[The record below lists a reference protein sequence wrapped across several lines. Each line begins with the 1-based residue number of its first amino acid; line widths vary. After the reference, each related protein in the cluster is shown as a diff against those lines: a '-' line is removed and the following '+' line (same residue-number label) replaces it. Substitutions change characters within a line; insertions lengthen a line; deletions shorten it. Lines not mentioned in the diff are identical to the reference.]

1 MKVKSLRVLII
12 VTIFI
17 SAISIMSIISGIF
30 IYNDMKKIE
39 EASLD
44 VSKTRKSLIKDE
56 DILIKIKSNYSSVVK
71 TTKDTKLYIN
81 DNGKYKDVGMINKD
95 NILELEVVD
104 NISLDNKYF
113 KLLNS
118 DYYISYKD
126 VTPTA
131 DTINKRYLNYIEF
144 PIEVTTKENVIYYD
158 DSFNEIF
165 TLKSPVTARVIVNL
179 DDYYGISLLSR
190 LVYVKKEDVSN
201 TVEVDISEEIA
212 ESIPAILYHFIYLD
226 GDSSCNDIICHSE
239 EQIDSHFKFLSNND
253 VFTLNT
259 SEVLSF
265 IKGEINLPKK
275 SILITIDDGARA
287 ENFIP
292 FLEKYQLNATLF
304 LVSSWYPVN
313 KFESSY
319 LEIASHTH
327 NMHTTGVCLTGQG
340 GGINCLP
347 ESEILNDLKL
357 SRETLNNTKA
367 FCFPFYEY
375 SDYSINLVKEAGFEM
390 AFIGGSTKIKK
401 GIDPYKIPRYP
412 ILSSFGVE
420 YISNLVLG

>member
-1 MKVKSLRVLII
+1 MKVKPLRVLLI
-12 VTIFI
+12 VIIFI
-17 SAISIMSIISGIF
+17 SVISIGCGIF
-30 IYNDMKKIE
+30 IYNDMRERE
-39 EASLD
+39 EKSLN
-44 VSKTRKSLIKDE
+44 VSNTRKSLIKDE
-56 DILIKIKSNYSSVVK
+56 DVLIKIKSNYSGVVK
-71 TTKDTKLYIN
+71 TLKDTKLYID
-81 DNGKYKDVGMINKD
+81 DNGKYKDAGKINKD
-95 NILELEVVD
+95 NILELGSID
-104 NISLDNKYF
+104 NFSLDNKYF
-113 KLLNS
+113 KLKDS

-126 VTPTA
+126 VEPTS

-144 PIEVTTKENVIYYD
+144 PFEVTIKENVVYYD
-158 DSFNEIF
+158 DSFKEIF
-165 TLKSPVTARVIVNL
+165 MLKESVITKVIVNL
-179 DDYYGISLLSR
+179 DDYYGIDLFNR
-190 LVYVKKEDVSN
+190 LVYVNKEDVSN
-201 TVEVDISEEIA
+201 TVEVDNSEEVA
-212 ESIPAILYHFIYLD
+212 ESIPAILYHFIYLN

-239 EQIDSHFKFLSNND
+239 SQIDSHFKFLSDND
-253 VFTLNT
+253 IFTLNT

-292 FLEKYQLNATLF
+292 FLEKYDLNATLF
-304 LVSSWYPVN
+304 LVSSWYPVS
-313 KFESSY
+313 KFSSPY

-327 NMHTTGVCLTGQG
+327 NMHTTGVCPTGQG

-347 ESEILNDLKL
+347 SDEILNDLKL

-412 ILSSFGVE
+412 ILSSFGVD
-420 YISNLVLG
+420 YISNLVLS

>member
-1 MKVKSLRVLII
+1 MKIKPLRVLII

-17 SAISIMSIISGIF
+17 CVISIGCGVF
-30 IYNDMKKIE
+30 IYNDMKERE
-39 EASLD
+39 EESLN
-44 VSKTRKSLIKDE
+44 VSKTRNSLIKDE
-56 DILIKIKSNYSSVVK
+56 NVLIKIKSNYGSAVK
-71 TTKDTKLYIN
+71 TTKDTKIYIN
-81 DNGKYKDVGMINKD
+81 DNGKYKDVGSINKD
-95 NILELEVVD
+95 NILELESID
-104 NISLDNKYF
+104 NINLNNKYF
-113 KLLNS
+113 KLLDS
-118 DYYISYKD
+118 DYYVSYKD
-126 VTPTA
+126 VIPTT

-144 PIEVTTKENVIYYD
+144 PIEVTTKESVVYYD
-158 DSFNEIF
+158 DSFNELFSLDIPI
-165 TLKSPVTARVIVNL
+165 TSKVIVNL

-190 LVYVKKEDVSN
+190 LVYVKKEDISN
-201 TVEVDISEEIA
+201 TVEVDSSEDVA
-212 ESIPAILYHFIYLD
+212 ESVPAILYHFIYLN
-226 GDSSCNDIICHSE
+226 GDNSCNDIICHSE
-239 EQIDSHFKFLSNND
+239 EQIDSHFKFLADNN

-292 FLEKYQLNATLF
+292 FLEKYGLNATLF
-304 LVSSWYPVN
+304 LVSSWYPVS
-313 KFESSY
+313 KFSSPY

-327 NMHTTGVCLTGQG
+327 NMHTTGVCPTGQG

-412 ILSSFGVE
+412 ILNSFGVD

>member
-1 MKVKSLRVLII
+1 MKIKPLRVLLI

-17 SAISIMSIISGIF
+17 SVISLGCGIF
-30 IYNDMKKIE
+30 IYNDMKERE
-39 EASLD
+39 EESLN
-44 VSKTRKSLIKDE
+44 VSKTRNSLIKDE
-56 DILIKIKSNYSSVVK
+56 NVLIKIKSNYGSAVK
-71 TTKDTKLYIN
+71 TTKDTKIYIN
-81 DNGKYKDVGMINKD
+81 DNGKYKDVGSINKD

-113 KLLNS
+113 KLLDG
-118 DYYISYKD
+118 DYYVSYKD
-126 VTPTA
+126 VEPTT
-131 DTINKRYLNYIEF
+131 DIINKRYLNYIEF
-144 PIEVTTKENVIYYD
+144 PIEVTTKENVVYYD
-158 DSFNEIF
+158 DSFNELFSLNI
-165 TLKSPVTARVIVNL
+165 PVTSKVIVNL

-190 LVYVKKEDVSN
+190 LVYVKKEDISN
-201 TVEVDISEEIA
+201 TVEVDSSEDMA
-212 ESIPAILYHFIYLD
+212 ESIPTILYHFIYLD
-226 GDSSCNDIICHSE
+226 GDNSCNDIICHSE
-239 EQIDSHFKFLSNND
+239 EQIDSHFKFLADNN

-292 FLEKYQLNATLF
+292 FLEKYGLNATLF

-313 KFESSY
+313 KFQSSY

-327 NMHTTGVCLTGQG
+327 NMHTTGVCPTGQG

-347 ESEILNDLKL
+347 ENEILNDLKL

-412 ILSSFGVE
+412 ILSSFGVD

>member
-1 MKVKSLRVLII
+1 MKIKPLRVLLI

-17 SAISIMSIISGIF
+17 SVISLGCGIF
-30 IYNDMKKIE
+30 IYNDMKERE
-39 EASLD
+39 EESLN
-44 VSKTRKSLIKDE
+44 VSKTRNSLIKDE
-56 DILIKIKSNYSSVVK
+56 NVLIKIKSNYGSAVK

-81 DNGKYKDVGMINKD
+81 DNGKYKDVGNINKD
-95 NILELEVVD
+95 NILELESID
-104 NISLDNKYF
+104 NISLNNKYF
-113 KLLNS
+113 KLLDS
-118 DYYISYKD
+118 DYYVSYKD
-126 VTPTA
+126 VMPTT
-131 DTINKRYLNYIEF
+131 DTVNKRYLNYIEF
-144 PIEVTTKENVIYYD
+144 PIEVTTKENITYYD
-158 DSFNEIF
+158 DSFKELF
-165 TLKSPVTARVIVNL
+165 TLKSPVTSKVIVNL
-179 DDYYGISLLSR
+179 NDYYGISLLSR
-190 LVYVKKEDVSN
+190 LVYVRKEDVSN
-201 TVEVDISEEIA
+201 IVEVDSSEEIA

-226 GDSSCNDIICHSE
+226 GDTSCNDIICHSE
-239 EQIDSHFKFLSNND
+239 EQIDSHFKFLANNN

-265 IKGEINLPKK
+265 IKGEIKLPKK

-292 FLEKYQLNATLF
+292 FLEKYGLNATLF
-304 LVSSWYPVN
+304 LVSSWYPVS
-313 KFESSY
+313 KFSSPY

-327 NMHTTGVCLTGQG
+327 NMHTTGVCPTGQG

-375 SDYSINLVKEAGFEM
+375 SEYSINLVKEAGFEM

-401 GIDPYKIPRYP
+401 GINPYKIPRYP
-412 ILSSFGVE
+412 ILSSFDVD
-420 YISNLVLG
+420 YISNLLLG

>member
-1 MKVKSLRVLII
+1 MKIKPLRVLLI

-17 SAISIMSIISGIF
+17 SVISLGCGVF
-30 IYNDMKKIE
+30 IYNDMKERE
-39 EASLD
+39 EVSLN
-44 VSKTRKSLIKDE
+44 VSNTRKSLIKDE
-56 DILIKIKSNYSSVVK
+56 NVLIKIKSNYGSAVK

-81 DNGKYKDVGMINKD
+81 DNGKYKDVGSINKD
-95 NILELEVVD
+95 NILELETID

-113 KLLNS
+113 KLLDS
-118 DYYISYKD
+118 DYYVSYKD
-126 VTPTA
+126 VEPS
-131 DTINKRYLNYIEF
+131 DESINKRYLNYIEF
-144 PIEVTTKENVIYYD
+144 SIEVTTKESAIYYD
-158 DSFNEIF
+158 ENFNELF
-165 TLKSPVTARVIVNL
+165 TLKDPITTKVVVNL

-201 TVEVDISEEIA
+201 TVEVDSSEDMA
-212 ESIPAILYHFIYLD
+212 VSVPAILYHFIYLD

-239 EQIDSHFKFLSNND
+239 EQIDSHFKFLSDND

-304 LVSSWYPVN
+304 LVSSWYPVS
-313 KFESSY
+313 KFQSPY

-327 NMHTTGVCLTGQG
+327 NMHTTGVCPTGQG

-347 ESEILNDLKL
+347 SDEILNDLKL

-375 SDYSINLVKEAGFEM
+375 SNYSINLVKEAGFEM

-401 GIDPYKIPRYP
+401 GINPYKIPRYP
-412 ILSSFGVE
+412 ILSSFNVD

>member
-1 MKVKSLRVLII
+1 MKIKPLRVLII

-17 SAISIMSIISGIF
+17 SVISLGCGVF
-30 IYNDMKKIE
+30 IYNDMKERE
-39 EASLD
+39 EVSLN
-44 VSKTRKSLIKDE
+44 VSNTRKSLIKDE
-56 DILIKIKSNYSSVVK
+56 NVLIKIKSNYGSAVK

-81 DNGKYKDVGMINKD
+81 DNGKYKDVGSINKD
-95 NILELEVVD
+95 NILELESID
-104 NISLDNKYF
+104 NINLNNKYF
-113 KLLNS
+113 KILNS
-118 DYYISYKD
+118 NYYISYKD
-126 VTPTA
+126 IKPIT

-144 PIEVTTKENVIYYD
+144 PIEVTTKESVVCYD
-158 DSFNEIF
+158 ENFNEVF
-165 TLKSPVTARVIVNL
+165 TINIPVTSKVIVNL

-201 TVEVDISEEIA
+201 VVEVDSSEDVA
-212 ESIPAILYHFIYLD
+212 ESVPAILYHFIYLD
-226 GDSSCNDIICHSE
+226 GDNSCNDIICHSE
-239 EQIDSHFKFLSNND
+239 EQIDSHFKFLSDNN

-292 FLEKYQLNATLF
+292 FLEKYGLNATLF
-304 LVSSWYPVN
+304 LVSSWYPVS
-313 KFESSY
+313 KFSSPY

-327 NMHTTGVCLTGQG
+327 NMHTTGVCPTGQG

-375 SDYSINLVKEAGFEM
+375 SNYSINLVKEAGFEM

-412 ILSSFGVE
+412 ILSSFGVD

>member
-1 MKVKSLRVLII
+1 MKIKPIRVLII

-17 SAISIMSIISGIF
+17 CIISIICGIYV
-30 IYNDMKKIE
+30 YNDMKERESI
-39 EASLD
+39 SLD
-44 VSKTRKSLIKDE
+44 VSRNRKSLIKDE
-56 DILIKIKSNYSSVVK
+56 KLLIKIKSNYNSVVK
-71 TTKDTKLYIN
+71 IIKNTKLYIN
-81 DNGKYKDVGMINKD
+81 DNGKYIESGSINKD
-95 NILELEVVD
+95 VVLELESID
-104 NISLDNKYF
+104 KISLDNKYF
-113 KLLNS
+113 KLLDS
-118 DYYISYKD
+118 DYYVSYKD
-126 VTPTA
+126 VTPT
-131 DTINKRYLNYIEF
+131 DNTINKRYLNYIEF
-144 PIEVTTKENVIYYD
+144 PIEVTTKENIVYYD
-158 DSFNEIF
+158 ESFKELF
-165 TLKSPVTARVIVNL
+165 TIKSSVTSKVIVNL

-201 TVEVDISEEIA
+201 VVEIDSSEDMA
-212 ESIPAILYHFIYLD
+212 ESVPAILYHFIYLN
-226 GDSSCNDIICHSE
+226 GDTGCNDIICHSE
-239 EQIDSHFKFLSNND
+239 EQIDSHFKFLADND

-265 IKGEINLPKK
+265 IKREINLPKK

-304 LVSSWYPVN
+304 LVSSWYPVS
-313 KFESSY
+313 KFQSSY

-327 NMHTTGVCLTGQG
+327 NMHTTGVCPTGQG

-390 AFIGGSTKIKK
+390 TFIGGSTKIKK

-412 ILSSFGVE
+412 ILSNFGVE

>member
-1 MKVKSLRVLII
+1 MKIKPLRVLII

-17 SAISIMSIISGIF
+17 SVISIGCGVF
-30 IYNDMKKIE
+30 IYNDMKERE
-39 EASLD
+39 EESLN
-44 VSKTRKSLIKDE
+44 VSKTRNSLIKDE
-56 DILIKIKSNYSSVVK
+56 NVLIKIKSNYGSAVK
-71 TTKDTKLYIN
+71 TTKDTKIYIN
-81 DNGKYKDVGMINKD
+81 DNGKYKDVGSINKD

-113 KLLNS
+113 KLLDS
-118 DYYISYKD
+118 DYYVSYKD
-126 VTPTA
+126 VEPT
-131 DTINKRYLNYIEF
+131 DESINKRYLNYIEF
-144 PIEVTTKENVIYYD
+144 PIEVTTKESVVYYD
-158 DSFNEIF
+158 DSFNELFSLDIPI
-165 TLKSPVTARVIVNL
+165 TSKVIVNL

-190 LVYVKKEDVSN
+190 LVYVKKEDISN
-201 TVEVDISEEIA
+201 TVEVDSSEDVA

-226 GDSSCNDIICHSE
+226 GDNSCNDIICHSE
-239 EQIDSHFKFLSNND
+239 EQIDSHFKFLSDND

-292 FLEKYQLNATLF
+292 FLEKYGLNATLF
-304 LVSSWYPVN
+304 LVSSWYPVS
-313 KFESSY
+313 KFSSPY

-327 NMHTTGVCLTGQG
+327 NMHTTGVCPTGQG

-412 ILSSFGVE
+412 ILNSFGVD

>member
-1 MKVKSLRVLII
+1 MKVKPLRVLLI

-17 SAISIMSIISGIF
+17 SVISIGCGVF
-30 IYNDMKKIE
+30 IYNDMKERE
-39 EASLD
+39 EASLS
-44 VSKTRKSLIKDE
+44 VSNTRKSLIEDE
-56 DILIKIKSNYSSVVK
+56 NVLIKIKSNYGSAVK

-81 DNGKYKDVGMINKD
+81 DNGKYKDVGNINKD
-95 NILELEVVD
+95 NILELETID
-104 NISLDNKYF
+104 NINLNNKYF
-113 KLLNS
+113 KLLDS
-118 DYYISYKD
+118 DYYVSYKD
-126 VTPTA
+126 VEPT
-131 DTINKRYLNYIEF
+131 DESINKRYLNYIEF
-144 PIEVTTKENVIYYD
+144 PIEVTTKESVVYYD
-158 DSFNEIF
+158 DSFNELFSLNI
-165 TLKSPVTARVIVNL
+165 PVTSKVVVNL

-190 LVYVKKEDVSN
+190 LVYVRKEDVSN
-201 TVEVDISEEIA
+201 TLEVDSIEEMA
-212 ESIPAILYHFIYLD
+212 VSVPAILYHFIYLD

-239 EQIDSHFKFLSNND
+239 EQIDSHFKYLADND

-265 IKGEINLPKK
+265 INGEINLPKK

-292 FLEKYQLNATLF
+292 FLEKYGLNATLF
-304 LVSSWYPVN
+304 LVSSWYPVS
-313 KFESSY
+313 KFSSPY

-327 NMHTTGVCLTGQG
+327 NMHTTGVCPTGQG

-347 ESEILNDLKL
+347 KDEILNDLRL
-357 SRETLNNTKA
+357 SRETLNNAKA

-401 GIDPYKIPRYP
+401 GINPYKIPRYP
-412 ILSSFGVE
+412 ILSSFGVD
-420 YISNLVLG
+420 YISNLVLS

>member
-1 MKVKSLRVLII
+1 MKFKPLRVLII

-17 SAISIMSIISGIF
+17 SVISLGCGIF
-30 IYNDMKKIE
+30 IYNDMKERE
-39 EASLD
+39 EASLN
-44 VSKTRKSLIKDE
+44 VSNTRKSLIKDE
-56 DILIKIKSNYSSVVK
+56 NVLIKIKSNYGSAVK

-81 DNGKYKDVGMINKD
+81 DNGKYKDVGNINKD
-95 NILELEVVD
+95 NILELESID
-104 NISLDNKYF
+104 NIRLDNKYF
-113 KLLNS
+113 KLLDN
-118 DYYISYKD
+118 DYYVSYKD
-126 VTPTA
+126 VIPTT

-144 PIEVTTKENVIYYD
+144 PIEVTTKESTVYYD
-158 DSFNEIF
+158 ENFNEVLTINI
-165 TLKSPVTARVIVNL
+165 PVTARVIVNL
-179 DDYYGISLLSR
+179 NDYYGISLLSR
-190 LVYVKKEDVSN
+190 LVYVKKEDFSN
-201 TVEVDISEEIA
+201 IVEVDSSEDMA

-239 EQIDSHFKFLSNND
+239 EQIDSHFKFLADNNI
-253 VFTLNT
+253 FTLNT

-292 FLEKYQLNATLF
+292 FLEKYGLNATLF
-304 LVSSWYPVN
+304 LVSSWYPVS

-327 NMHTTGVCLTGQG
+327 NMHTTGVCPTGQG

-401 GIDPYKIPRYP
+401 GRDPYKIPRYP
-412 ILSSFGVE
+412 ILSSFGVD

>member
-1 MKVKSLRVLII
+1 MKIKPIRVLII
-12 VTIFI
+12 VSIFI
-17 SAISIMSIISGIF
+17 SVISIASGIY
-30 IYNDMKKIE
+30 IYNDTKRREE
-39 EASLD
+39 EALTI
-44 VSKTRKSLIKDE
+44 SKARESLIKDE
-56 DILIKIKSNYSSVVK
+56 NELIKIKSNYSSIVK
-71 TTKDTKLYIN
+71 TTKDTKLYLN
-81 DNGKYKDVGMINKD
+81 DNGKYKDVGSINKD
-95 NILELEVVD
+95 NILELESIN

-113 KLLNS
+113 KLLGS
-118 DYYISYKD
+118 DYYVSYKD
-126 VTPTA
+126 VIPTT

-144 PIEVTTKENVIYYD
+144 PLEVTAKEKAVYYD
-158 DSFNEIF
+158 ENFNEVFVI
-165 TLKSPVTARVIVNL
+165 KNSVTAKVIVNF

-190 LVYVKKEDVSN
+190 LVYVKKEDVN
-201 TVEVDISEEIA
+201 NVVEVDSSEDMA
-212 ESIPAILYHFIYLD
+212 ESVPAILYHFIYLD
-226 GDSSCNDIICHSE
+226 GDTSCGDIICHSE
-239 EQIDSHFKFLSNND
+239 EQIDSHFKFLADNN

-292 FLEKYQLNATLF
+292 FLEKYGLNATLF
-304 LVSSWYPVN
+304 LVSSWYPVS
-313 KFESSY
+313 KFSSPY

-327 NMHTTGVCLTGQG
+327 NMHTTGVCPTGQG

-375 SDYSINLVKEAGFEM
+375 SNYSINLVKEAGFEM

-412 ILSSFGVE
+412 ILSNFGVE

>member
-1 MKVKSLRVLII
+1 MRSKPLRVLII
-12 VTIFI
+12 VTIFT
-17 SAISIMSIISGIF
+17 SVISIGCGIF
-30 IYNDMKKIE
+30 IYNDMKVRADMSNSVI
-39 EASLD
+39 
-44 VSKTRKSLIKDE
+44 KTRESLVKEEDKLVRIKD
-56 DILIKIKSNYSSVVK
+56 NYSSVVK

-81 DNGKYKDVGMINKD
+81 DNGKYLESGSINEG
-95 NILELEVVD
+95 NVLELETID
-104 NISLDNKYF
+104 NISLDNQYF
-113 KLLNS
+113 KLLDS
-118 DYYISYKD
+118 EYYVSYKD
-126 VTPTA
+126 VIPTT
-131 DTINKRYLNYIEF
+131 DTVNKRYLNYVEF
-144 PIEVTTKENVIYYD
+144 PLEITTKDNTIFYD
-158 DSFNEIF
+158 DSFNQIF
-165 TLKSPVTARVIVNL
+165 TLDSPVTSKVIVNL

-190 LVYVKKEDVSN
+190 LVYVNKEDINN
-201 TVEVDISEEIA
+201 TVEVNTDIESA

-226 GDSSCNDIICHSE
+226 GDNTCNLTICHSE
-239 EQIDSHFKFLSNND
+239 EQIDSHFKFLADND
-253 VFTLNT
+253 VFTINI

-275 SILITIDDGARA
+275 SILITIDDGSRA

-304 LVSSWYPVN
+304 LVSSWYPVS
-313 KFESSY
+313 KFSSPY
-319 LEIASHTH
+319 VEIGSHTH
-327 NMHTTGVCLTGQG
+327 DMHTTGVCPTGQG

>member
-1 MKVKSLRVLII
+1 MKFKPLRVLII

-17 SAISIMSIISGIF
+17 SVISLGCGVF
-30 IYNDMKKIE
+30 IYNDMKERE
-39 EASLD
+39 EASLN
-44 VSKTRKSLIKDE
+44 VLNTRKSLIKDE
-56 DILIKIKSNYSSVVK
+56 NVLIKIKSNYGSAVK

-81 DNGKYKDVGMINKD
+81 DNGKYKDVGNINKD
-95 NILELEVVD
+95 NILELESID
-104 NISLDNKYF
+104 NIRLDNKYF

-118 DYYISYKD
+118 DYYVSYKD
-126 VTPTA
+126 VEPTT

-144 PIEVTTKENVIYYD
+144 PIEVTTKESTVYYD
-158 DSFNEIF
+158 ENFNEVLTINI
-165 TLKSPVTARVIVNL
+165 PVTARVIVNL
-179 DDYYGISLLSR
+179 NDYYGISLLSR
-190 LVYVKKEDVSN
+190 LVYVKKEDFSN
-201 TVEVDISEEIA
+201 IVEVDSSEDMA

-239 EQIDSHFKFLSNND
+239 EQIDSHFKFLADNNI
-253 VFTLNT
+253 FTLNT

-292 FLEKYQLNATLF
+292 FLEKYGLNATLF
-304 LVSSWYPVN
+304 LVSSWYPVS
-313 KFESSY
+313 KFSSPY

-327 NMHTTGVCLTGQG
+327 NMHTTGVCPTGQG

-347 ESEILNDLKL
+347 ENEILNDLKL

-412 ILSSFGVE
+412 ILSSFGVD

>member
-1 MKVKSLRVLII
+1 MKIKPLRVLLI

-17 SAISIMSIISGIF
+17 SVISLGCGIF
-30 IYNDMKKIE
+30 IYNDMKERE
-39 EASLD
+39 EVSLN
-44 VSKTRKSLIKDE
+44 VSKTRNSLIKDE
-56 DILIKIKSNYSSVVK
+56 NVLIKIKSNYGSAVK
-71 TTKDTKLYIN
+71 TTKDTKIYIN
-81 DNGKYKDVGMINKD
+81 DNGKYKDVGSINKD
-95 NILELEVVD
+95 NILELESID

-113 KLLNS
+113 KLLDS
-118 DYYISYKD
+118 DYYVSYKD
-126 VTPTA
+126 VEPTT
-131 DTINKRYLNYIEF
+131 DIINKRYLNYIEF
-144 PIEVTTKENVIYYD
+144 PIEVTTKESVVYYD
-158 DSFNEIF
+158 DSFNELFSLNIPI
-165 TLKSPVTARVIVNL
+165 TSKVIVNL

-201 TVEVDISEEIA
+201 TVEVDSSEEIA

-226 GDSSCNDIICHSE
+226 GDNSCNDIICHSE

-327 NMHTTGVCLTGQG
+327 NMHTTGVCPTGQG

-412 ILSSFGVE
+412 ILSSFGVD

>member
-1 MKVKSLRVLII
+1 MKIKSLRVLII

-17 SAISIMSIISGIF
+17 SIVSIGSGIF
-30 IYNDMKKIE
+30 IYNDMMKRE
-39 EASLD
+39 EASLN
-44 VSKTRKSLIKDE
+44 VSRNRESLIKDE
-56 DILIKIKSNYSSVVK
+56 NVLIKIKSNYSSVVR

-81 DNGKYKDVGMINKD
+81 DNGEYIDAGSINKD
-95 NILELEVVD
+95 NILELETID

-113 KLLNS
+113 KLLDS
-118 DYYISYKD
+118 DYYVSYKD
-126 VTPTA
+126 VEPTNES
-131 DTINKRYLNYIEF
+131 INKRYLNYIEF
-144 PIEVTTKENVIYYD
+144 SIEVTTKESAIYYD
-158 DSFNEIF
+158 ENFNELF
-165 TLKSPVTARVIVNL
+165 TLKDPITTKVVVNL

-201 TVEVDISEEIA
+201 TVEVD
-212 ESIPAILYHFIYLD
+212 SIEDMAVSVPAILYHFIYLD

-239 EQIDSHFKFLSNND
+239 EQIDSHFKFLSDND

-304 LVSSWYPVN
+304 LVSSWYPVS
-313 KFESSY
+313 KFQSPY

-327 NMHTTGVCLTGQG
+327 NMHTTGVCPTGQG

-347 ESEILNDLKL
+347 SDEILNDLKL

-375 SDYSINLVKEAGFEM
+375 SNYSINLVKEAGFEM

-401 GIDPYKIPRYP
+401 GISPYKIPRYP
-412 ILSSFGVE
+412 ILSSFNVD

>member
-1 MKVKSLRVLII
+1 MKIKPLRVLII

-17 SAISIMSIISGIF
+17 SIISLGCGVF
-30 IYNDMKKIE
+30 IYNDMKERE
-39 EASLD
+39 EASLN
-44 VSKTRKSLIKDE
+44 VSNTRKSLIKDE
-56 DILIKIKSNYSSVVK
+56 DILIKIKSNYGSAVK

-81 DNGKYKDVGMINKD
+81 DNGKYKDVGNINKD
-95 NILELEVVD
+95 NILELESID
-104 NISLDNKYF
+104 NINLNNKYF
-113 KLLNS
+113 KLLDS
-118 DYYISYKD
+118 DYYVSYKN
-126 VTPTA
+126 VEPT
-131 DTINKRYLNYIEF
+131 DESINKRYLNYIEF
-144 PIEVTTKENVIYYD
+144 PIEVTTKESVVYYD
-158 DSFNEIF
+158 ENFNEVF
-165 TLKSPVTARVIVNL
+165 TINIPTTSKVIVNL
-179 DDYYGISLLSR
+179 NDYYGISLLSR
-190 LVYVKKEDVSN
+190 LVYVKKEDISN
-201 TVEVDISEEIA
+201 IVEVDSSEEIA
-212 ESIPAILYHFIYLD
+212 ESIPAILYHFIYLE
-226 GDSSCNDIICHSE
+226 GDTSCNNIICHSE
-239 EQIDSHFKFLSNND
+239 EQIDSHFKFIADNN

-292 FLEKYQLNATLF
+292 FLEKYGLNATLF
-304 LVSSWYPVN
+304 LVSSWYPVS
-313 KFESSY
+313 KFSSPY

-327 NMHTTGVCLTGQG
+327 NMHTTGVCPTGQG

-412 ILSSFGVE
+412 ILSSFGVD
-420 YISNLVLG
+420 YISNLALG

>member
-1 MKVKSLRVLII
+1 MKIKPIRVLII
-12 VTIFI
+12 ISIFI
-17 SAISIMSIISGIF
+17 SVISIASGIY
-30 IYNDMKKIE
+30 IYNDTKKREE
-39 EASLD
+39 EALTI
-44 VSKTRKSLIKDE
+44 SKARESLIKDE
-56 DILIKIKSNYSSVVK
+56 NELIKIKSNYSSIVK
-71 TTKDTKLYIN
+71 TTKDTKLYLN
-81 DNGKYKDVGMINKD
+81 NNGKYKDVGSINKD
-95 NILELEVVD
+95 NILELETLD

-113 KLLNS
+113 KLLDS
-118 DYYISYKD
+118 DYYVSYKD
-126 VTPTA
+126 VEPS
-131 DTINKRYLNYIEF
+131 DESINKRYLNYIEF

-158 DSFNEIF
+158 ENFNEVF
-165 TLKSPVTARVIVNL
+165 TLKSPVISKVIVNL

-201 TVEVDISEEIA
+201 TVEIDSSEEEQA

-226 GDSSCNDIICHSE
+226 GDTSCNDIICHSE
-239 EQIDSHFKFLSNND
+239 EQIDSHFKFLSDND

-259 SEVLSF
+259 NEVLSF
-265 IKGEINLPKK
+265 INGEINLPKK
-275 SILITIDDGARA
+275 SILITIDDGARS

-304 LVSSWYPVN
+304 LVSSWYPVS
-313 KFESSY
+313 KFSSPY

-327 NMHTTGVCLTGQG
+327 NMHTTGVCPTGQG
-340 GGINCLP
+340 GGINCLQ
-347 ESEILNDLKL
+347 ESDILNDLKL

-390 AFIGGSTKIKK
+390 SFIGGSTKIKK

-412 ILSSFGVE
+412 ILSSFGVD
-420 YISNLVLG
+420 YISNLVLV

>member
-1 MKVKSLRVLII
+1 MKIKPLRVLII

-17 SAISIMSIISGIF
+17 SIISLGCGVF
-30 IYNDMKKIE
+30 IYNDMKERE
-39 EASLD
+39 EVSLN
-44 VSKTRKSLIKDE
+44 VSNTRKSLIKDE
-56 DILIKIKSNYSSVVK
+56 NVLIKVKSNYSGVVK

-81 DNGKYKDVGMINKD
+81 DNGKYKDTGSINKD

-113 KLLNS
+113 KLKDS
-118 DYYISYKD
+118 DYYVSYKD
-126 VTPTA
+126 VEPT
-131 DTINKRYLNYIEF
+131 DESINKRYLNYIEF
-144 PIEVTTKENVIYYD
+144 PIEVTTKESVVYYD
-158 DSFNEIF
+158 ENFNEVF
-165 TLKSPVTARVIVNL
+165 TINIPTTSKVIVNL
-179 DDYYGISLLSR
+179 NDYYGISLLSR
-190 LVYVKKEDVSN
+190 LVYVRKEDISN
-201 TVEVDISEEIA
+201 IVEVDSSEEIA

-226 GDSSCNDIICHSE
+226 GDTSCNDIICHSE
-239 EQIDSHFKFLSNND
+239 EQIDSHFKFIADNN

-292 FLEKYQLNATLF
+292 FLEKYGLNATLF
-304 LVSSWYPVN
+304 LVSSWYPVS

-327 NMHTTGVCLTGQG
+327 NMHTTGVCPTGQG

-412 ILSSFGVE
+412 ILSSFGVD
-420 YISNLVLG
+420 YISNLALG

>member
-1 MKVKSLRVLII
+1 MKIKPLRVLLI

-17 SAISIMSIISGIF
+17 SVISLGCGVF
-30 IYNDMKKIE
+30 IYNDMKERE
-39 EASLD
+39 EVSLN
-44 VSKTRKSLIKDE
+44 VSNTRKSLIKDE
-56 DILIKIKSNYSSVVK
+56 NVLIKIKSNYGSAVK

-81 DNGKYKDVGMINKD
+81 DNGKYKDVGSINKD
-95 NILELEVVD
+95 VILELETLD
-104 NISLDNKYF
+104 NISLDNIYF
-113 KLLNS
+113 KLLGS
-118 DYYISYKD
+118 DYYVSYKD
-126 VTPTA
+126 VIPTT

-144 PIEVTTKENVIYYD
+144 PIEVTTKESVVCYD
-158 DSFNEIF
+158 ENFNEVF
-165 TLKSPVTARVIVNL
+165 TINIPVTSKVIVNL

-201 TVEVDISEEIA
+201 VVEVDSSEEMA
-212 ESIPAILYHFIYLD
+212 ESIPAILYHFIYLN
-226 GDSSCNDIICHSE
+226 GDNSCNDIICHSE
-239 EQIDSHFKFLSNND
+239 EQIDSHFKFLSDNN

-292 FLEKYQLNATLF
+292 FLEKYGLNATLF
-304 LVSSWYPVN
+304 LVSSWYPVS
-313 KFESSY
+313 KFSSPY

-327 NMHTTGVCLTGQG
+327 NMHTTGVCPAGQG

-357 SRETLNNTKA
+357 SRETLNNTNA

-375 SDYSINLVKEAGFEM
+375 SNYSINLVKEDGFEM

-401 GIDPYKIPRYP
+401 GINPYKIPRYP
-412 ILSSFGVE
+412 ILNSFGVD
-420 YISNLVLG
+420 YISNLVLS

>member
-1 MKVKSLRVLII
+1 MKVKPLRVLII

-17 SAISIMSIISGIF
+17 SVISLGCGVF
-30 IYNDMKKIE
+30 IYNDMKERE
-39 EASLD
+39 EASLN
-44 VSKTRKSLIKDE
+44 VSNTRKSLIKDE
-56 DILIKIKSNYSSVVK
+56 NVLTKIKSNYGSAVK

-81 DNGKYKDVGMINKD
+81 ENGKYKDVGSINKD

-113 KLLNS
+113 KLLDN
-118 DYYISYKD
+118 DYYVSYKD
-126 VTPTA
+126 VEPT
-131 DTINKRYLNYIEF
+131 DESINKRYLNYIEF
-144 PIEVTTKENVIYYD
+144 PIEVTTKENVVYYD
-158 DSFNEIF
+158 ENFNEVF
-165 TLKSPVTARVIVNL
+165 TINTPVISKVIVNL
-179 DDYYGISLLSR
+179 GDYYGISLLSR

-201 TVEVDISEEIA
+201 TVEGDSSVDMA
-212 ESIPAILYHFIYLD
+212 ESVPAILYHFIYLD
-226 GDSSCNDIICHSE
+226 GDTSCNDIICHSE
-239 EQIDSHFKFLSNND
+239 EQIDSHFKFLADNN

-292 FLEKYQLNATLF
+292 FLEKYGLNATLF

-327 NMHTTGVCLTGQG
+327 DMHTTGVCPTGQG

-375 SDYSINLVKEAGFEM
+375 SDYSINLVKETGFEM

>member
-1 MKVKSLRVLII
+1 MKIKPIRVLII

-17 SAISIMSIISGIF
+17 SVISLGCGIYV
-30 IYNDMKKIE
+30 YNDMKERESI
-39 EASLD
+39 SLD
-44 VSKTRKSLIKDE
+44 VSKNRESLIKDE
-56 DILIKIKSNYSSVVK
+56 KLLIKIKSNYGSAVK
-71 TTKDTKLYIN
+71 TTKDTKIYIN
-81 DNGKYKDVGMINKD
+81 DNGKYIESGSINKD
-95 NILELEVVD
+95 VVLELESID
-104 NISLDNKYF
+104 KISLDNKYF
-113 KLLNS
+113 KLLDS
-118 DYYISYKD
+118 DYYVSYKD
-126 VTPTA
+126 VAPT
-131 DTINKRYLNYIEF
+131 DNTINKRYLNYIEF
-144 PIEVTTKENVIYYD
+144 PIEVTTKENIVYYD
-158 DSFNEIF
+158 ESFKELF
-165 TLKSPVTARVIVNL
+165 TIKSSVTSKVIVNL

-201 TVEVDISEEIA
+201 VVEIDSSEDMA
-212 ESIPAILYHFIYLD
+212 ESVPAILYHFIYLN
-226 GDSSCNDIICHSE
+226 GDTGCNDIICHSE
-239 EQIDSHFKFLSNND
+239 EQIDSHFKFLADNN

-259 SEVLSF
+259 SDVLSF

-304 LVSSWYPVN
+304 LVSSWYPVS

-327 NMHTTGVCLTGQG
+327 NMHTTGVCPTGQG
-340 GGINCLP
+340 GGINCLS

-412 ILSSFGVE
+412 ILSSFGVD

>member
-1 MKVKSLRVLII
+1 MKIKPIRVLII
-12 VTIFI
+12 VSIFI
-17 SAISIMSIISGIF
+17 GIVSIISGIY
-30 IYNDMKKIE
+30 IYSDMKERK

-44 VSKTRKSLIKDE
+44 VIRVRNSLNEKE
-56 DILIKIKSNYSSVVK
+56 EALIKIKSNYDSVVK
-71 TTKDTKLYIN
+71 TTKDTKLFIN
-81 DNGKYKDVGMINKD
+81 EDGKYKDVGSINKD
-95 NILELEVVD
+95 VILELESIN
-104 NISLDNKYF
+104 NINLDNKYF
-113 KLLNS
+113 KLLGS
-118 DYYISYKD
+118 DYYVSYKD
-126 VTPTA
+126 VIPTT

-144 PIEVTTKENVIYYD
+144 PLEVTAKEKAVYYD
-158 DSFNEIF
+158 ENFNEVFVI
-165 TLKSPVTARVIVNL
+165 KNPVTAKVIVNF

-190 LVYVKKEDVSN
+190 LVYVKKEDVN
-201 TVEVDISEEIA
+201 NVVEVDISEDMA
-212 ESIPAILYHFIYLD
+212 ESVPAILYHFIYLD
-226 GDSSCNDIICHSE
+226 GDTSCNDVICHSE
-239 EQIDSHFKFLSNND
+239 EQIDSHFKFLADND

-292 FLEKYQLNATLF
+292 FLEKYGLNATLF
-304 LVSSWYPVN
+304 LVSSWYPVS
-313 KFESSY
+313 KFSSPY

-327 NMHTTGVCLTGQG
+327 NMHTTGVCPTGQG

-375 SDYSINLVKEAGFEM
+375 SNYSINLVKEAGFEM

-412 ILSSFGVE
+412 ILNSFGVD

>member
-1 MKVKSLRVLII
+1 MKIKSLRVLII

-17 SAISIMSIISGIF
+17 SIVSIGSGIF
-30 IYNDMKKIE
+30 IYNDMMKRE
-39 EASLD
+39 EASLN
-44 VSKTRKSLIKDE
+44 VSRNRESLIKDE
-56 DILIKIKSNYSSVVK
+56 NVLIKIKSNYSSVVR
-71 TTKDTKLYIN
+71 TTKDTKLYIS
-81 DNGKYKDVGMINKD
+81 DNGEYIDAGNINKD
-95 NILELEVVD
+95 NILELETID

-113 KLLNS
+113 KLLDS
-118 DYYISYKD
+118 DYYVSYKD
-126 VTPTA
+126 VEPS
-131 DTINKRYLNYIEF
+131 DESINKRYLNYIEF
-144 PIEVTTKENVIYYD
+144 SIEVTTKESAIYYD
-158 DSFNEIF
+158 ENFNELF
-165 TLKSPVTARVIVNL
+165 TLKDPITTKVVVNL

-201 TVEVDISEEIA
+201 TVEVDSSEDMA
-212 ESIPAILYHFIYLD
+212 VSVPAILYHFIYLD
-226 GDSSCNDIICHSE
+226 GDSSCNDIICHNE
-239 EQIDSHFKFLSNND
+239 EQIDSHFKFLSDND

-304 LVSSWYPVN
+304 LVSSWYPVS
-313 KFESSY
+313 KFQSPY

-327 NMHTTGVCLTGQG
+327 NMHTTGVCPTGQG

-347 ESEILNDLKL
+347 SDEILNDLKL

-375 SDYSINLVKEAGFEM
+375 SNYSINLVKEAGFEM

-401 GIDPYKIPRYP
+401 GINPYKIPRYP
-412 ILSSFGVE
+412 ILSSFGVD
-420 YISNLVLG
+420 YISNLVKK

>member
-1 MKVKSLRVLII
+1 MKIKPIRVLII

-17 SAISIMSIISGIF
+17 CIISIICGIYV
-30 IYNDMKKIE
+30 YNDMKERESI
-39 EASLD
+39 SLD
-44 VSKTRKSLIKDE
+44 VSRNRKSLIKDE
-56 DILIKIKSNYSSVVK
+56 KLLIKIKSNYNSVVK
-71 TTKDTKLYIN
+71 TIKNTKLYIN
-81 DNGKYKDVGMINKD
+81 DNGKYIESGSINKD
-95 NILELEVVD
+95 VVLELESID
-104 NISLDNKYF
+104 KISLDNKYF
-113 KLLNS
+113 KLLDS
-118 DYYISYKD
+118 DYYVSYKD
-126 VTPTA
+126 VAPT
-131 DTINKRYLNYIEF
+131 DNTINKRYLNYIEF
-144 PIEVTTKENVIYYD
+144 PIEVTTKENIVYYD
-158 DSFNEIF
+158 ESFKELF
-165 TLKSPVTARVIVNL
+165 TIKSSVTSKVIVNL

-201 TVEVDISEEIA
+201 VVEIDSSEDMA
-212 ESIPAILYHFIYLD
+212 ESVPAILYHFIYLN
-226 GDSSCNDIICHSE
+226 GDTGCNDIICHSE
-239 EQIDSHFKFLSNND
+239 EQIDSHFKFLADNN

-292 FLEKYQLNATLF
+292 FLEKYGLNATLF
-304 LVSSWYPVN
+304 LVSSWYSVS

-327 NMHTTGVCLTGQG
+327 NMHTTGVCPTGQG

-412 ILSSFGVE
+412 ILSSFGVD

>member
-1 MKVKSLRVLII
+1 MKIKPIRVLIV

-17 SAISIMSIISGIF
+17 CIVSIISGIY
-30 IYNDMKKIE
+30 IYSDMKERK

-44 VSKTRKSLIKDE
+44 VIRVRNFLNEKEETLT
-56 DILIKIKSNYSSVVK
+56 KIKSNYGSAVK

-81 DNGKYKDVGMINKD
+81 DNGKYKKKGSINKD
-95 NILELEVVD
+95 VILELESID

-113 KLLNS
+113 KLLGS
-118 DYYISYKD
+118 DYYVSYKD
-126 VTPTA
+126 VMPTTDA
-131 DTINKRYLNYIEF
+131 INKRYLNYIEF
-144 PIEVTTKENVIYYD
+144 SIEVTTKESAIYYD
-158 DSFNEIF
+158 ENFNELF
-165 TLKSPVTARVIVNL
+165 TLKDPITTKVVVNL

-201 TVEVDISEEIA
+201 TVEVDSSEDMA
-212 ESIPAILYHFIYLD
+212 VSVPAILYHFIYLD

-239 EQIDSHFKFLSNND
+239 EQIDSHFKFLSDND

-275 SILITIDDGARA
+275 SILITIDDGARS
-287 ENFIP
+287 ENVIP
-292 FLEKYQLNATLF
+292 FLEKYGLNATLF
-304 LVSSWYPVN
+304 LVSSWYPVS
-313 KFESSY
+313 KFSSPY

-327 NMHTTGVCLTGQG
+327 NMHTTGVCPTGQG

-375 SDYSINLVKEAGFEM
+375 SNYSINLVKEAGFEM

-412 ILSSFGVE
+412 ILSSFGVD

>member
-1 MKVKSLRVLII
+1 MKIKPIRVLII

-17 SAISIMSIISGIF
+17 CIISIICGIY
-30 IYNDMKKIE
+30 IYNDMKERENI
-39 EASLD
+39 SLN
-44 VSKTRKSLIKDE
+44 VSKTKESLIKDE
-56 DILIKIKSNYSSVVK
+56 NVLIKIKSNYNSIVK

-81 DNGKYKDVGMINKD
+81 DNGKYKDVGSINKD
-95 NILELEVVD
+95 NILELESID
-104 NISLDNKYF
+104 KISLDNKYF
-113 KLLNS
+113 KLLDS
-118 DYYISYKD
+118 DYYVSYKD
-126 VTPTA
+126 VTPTT

-144 PIEVTTKENVIYYD
+144 PIEVTTKENIIYYD
-158 DSFNEIF
+158 ESFNELF
-165 TLKSPVTARVIVNL
+165 TINIPVTSKVIVNL

-201 TVEVDISEEIA
+201 NVEVDSNEDMA
-212 ESIPAILYHFIYLD
+212 VSIPAILYHFIYLN
-226 GDSSCNDIICHSE
+226 GDTGCNDIICHSE
-239 EQIDSHFKFLSNND
+239 EQIDSHFKFLADNN

-304 LVSSWYPVN
+304 LVSSWYPVS

-327 NMHTTGVCLTGQG
+327 NMHTTGVCPTGQG

-401 GIDPYKIPRYP
+401 GIDPYKISRYP
-412 ILSSFGVE
+412 ILSSFGVD

>member
-1 MKVKSLRVLII
+1 MKIKPLRVLII
-12 VTIFI
+12 VTIFT
-17 SAISIMSIISGIF
+17 SIISITSGIY
-30 IYNDMKKIE
+30 IYNNMKVRE
-39 EASLD
+39 EASLN
-44 VSKTRKSLIKDE
+44 VLKIRKKLDNKE
-56 DILIKIKSNYSSVVK
+56 NELNKIKTNYNSIVK
-71 TTKDTKLYIN
+71 TSKDTKLYIN
-81 DNGKYKDVGMINKD
+81 DNGKYKVVGNINKN
-95 NILELEVVD
+95 NILELENID

-118 DYYISYKD
+118 NYYISYKD
-126 VTPTA
+126 VMPTI
-131 DTINKRYLNYIEF
+131 DTINKRYLNYVEF
-144 PIEVTTKENVIYYD
+144 PIEVTTKDYTTYYD
-158 DSFNEIF
+158 DNFNELF
-165 TLKSPVTARVIVNL
+165 TLNDPITTKVIVNL
-179 DDYYGISLLSR
+179 DDYYGVSLLSR
-190 LVYVKKEDVSN
+190 LVYVKKDNVSN
-201 TVEVDISEEIA
+201 VVELDSSEEMAI
-212 ESIPAILYHFIYLD
+212 SIPAILYHFIYLD
-226 GDSSCNDIICHSE
+226 GDTSCNQTICHSE
-239 EQIDSHFKFLSNND
+239 EQIDSHFKFLSDND

-259 SEVLSF
+259 SEVLMF
-265 IKGEINLPKK
+265 IKNEINLPKK

-313 KFESSY
+313 KFLSPY

-327 NMHTTGVCLTGQG
+327 NMHTTGVCPTGQG

-347 ESEILNDLKL
+347 EEEILNDLKL

-375 SDYSINLVKEAGFEM
+375 SDYAINLVKEAGFEM

-412 ILSSFGVE
+412 ILSNFGVS
-420 YISNLVLG
+420 YLSNLVL

>member
-1 MKVKSLRVLII
+1 MKIKPLRVLII

-17 SAISIMSIISGIF
+17 SVISIGCGVF
-30 IYNDMKKIE
+30 IYNDMKERE
-39 EASLD
+39 EASLN
-44 VSKTRKSLIKDE
+44 VSNTRKSLIKDG
-56 DILIKIKSNYSSVVK
+56 DILIKIKSNYGSAVK

-81 DNGKYKDVGMINKD
+81 DNGKYKDVGNINKD
-95 NILELEVVD
+95 NILELESID
-104 NISLDNKYF
+104 NINLDNKYF
-113 KLLNS
+113 KLLAN
-118 DYYISYKD
+118 DYYVSYKD
-126 VTPTA
+126 VEPT
-131 DTINKRYLNYIEF
+131 DESINKRYLNYIEF
-144 PIEVTTKENVIYYD
+144 PIEVTTKEGVVYYD
-158 DSFNEIF
+158 ENFNEVF
-165 TLKSPVTARVIVNL
+165 TINIPTTSKVIVNL
-179 DDYYGISLLSR
+179 NDYYGISLLSR
-190 LVYVKKEDVSN
+190 LVYVRKEDISN
-201 TVEVDISEEIA
+201 IVEVDSSEEIA
-212 ESIPAILYHFIYLD
+212 EYIPAILYHFIYLD
-226 GDSSCNDIICHSE
+226 GDTSCNDIICHSE
-239 EQIDSHFKFLSNND
+239 EQIDSHFKFIADNN

-292 FLEKYQLNATLF
+292 FLEKYGLNATLF
-304 LVSSWYPVN
+304 LVSSWYPVS
-313 KFESSY
+313 KFSSPY

-327 NMHTTGVCLTGQG
+327 NMHTTGVCPTGQG

-412 ILSSFGVE
+412 ILSSFGVD
-420 YISNLVLG
+420 YISNLALG

>member
-1 MKVKSLRVLII
+1 MKVKPLRVLII

-17 SAISIMSIISGIF
+17 SVMSIGCGIF
-30 IYNDMKKIE
+30 IYNDMKVRENMSNRVI
-39 EASLD
+39 
-44 VSKTRKSLIKDE
+44 KTRESLVKEEDKLVRIKA
-56 DILIKIKSNYSSVVK
+56 NYGSVVK
-71 TTKDTKLYIN
+71 TTKDTTLYIN
-81 DNGKYKDVGMINKD
+81 DNGKYLDSGSINGG
-95 NILELEVVD
+95 NVLELETID
-104 NISLDNKYF
+104 NISLDNQYF
-113 KLLNS
+113 KLLDS
-118 DYYISYKD
+118 EYYVSYKD
-126 VTPTA
+126 VIPTT
-131 DTINKRYLNYIEF
+131 DTVVNKRYLNYVEF
-144 PIEVTTKENVIYYD
+144 PLEITTKKNTVFYD
-158 DSFNEIF
+158 DSFNQVF
-165 TLKSPVTARVIVNL
+165 TLDSPVTAKVIVNL

-190 LVYVKKEDVSN
+190 LVYVKKEDIDNSLEVN
-201 TVEVDISEEIA
+201 TDIESA
-212 ESIPAILYHFIYLD
+212 QSIPAILYHFIYLD

-239 EQIDSHFKFLSNND
+239 EQIDSHFKFLSDND

-259 SEVLSF
+259 NEVLSF

-304 LVSSWYPVN
+304 LVSSWYPVS
-313 KFESSY
+313 KFSSPY

-327 NMHTTGVCLTGQG
+327 NMHTTGVCPTGQG

-412 ILSSFGVE
+412 ILSSFGVD
-420 YISNLVLG
+420 YISNLVLD

>member
-1 MKVKSLRVLII
+1 MKIKSLRVLII

-17 SAISIMSIISGIF
+17 SIVSIGSGIF
-30 IYNDMKKIE
+30 IYNDMMKRE
-39 EASLD
+39 EASLN
-44 VSKTRKSLIKDE
+44 VSRNRESLIKDE
-56 DILIKIKSNYSSVVK
+56 NVLIKIKSNYSSVVR

-81 DNGKYKDVGMINKD
+81 DNGEYIDAGSINKD
-95 NILELEVVD
+95 NILELETID

-113 KLLNS
+113 KLLDS
-118 DYYISYKD
+118 DYYVSYKD
-126 VTPTA
+126 VEPTT
-131 DTINKRYLNYIEF
+131 DIINKRYLNYIEF
-144 PIEVTTKENVIYYD
+144 PIEVTTKENVVYYD
-158 DSFNEIF
+158 DIFNELFSLNI
-165 TLKSPVTARVIVNL
+165 PVTSKVIVNL

-201 TVEVDISEEIA
+201 TVEVDSSEDVA

-226 GDSSCNDIICHSE
+226 GDNSCNDIICHSE
-239 EQIDSHFKFLSNND
+239 EQIDSHFKFLSDND

-304 LVSSWYPVN
+304 LVSSWYPVS
-313 KFESSY
+313 KFQSPY

-327 NMHTTGVCLTGQG
+327 NMHTTGVCPTGQG

-347 ESEILNDLKL
+347 SDEILNDLKL

-375 SDYSINLVKEAGFEM
+375 SNYSINLVKEAGFEM

-401 GIDPYKIPRYP
+401 GINPYKIPRYP
-412 ILSSFGVE
+412 ILSSFNVD

>member
-1 MKVKSLRVLII
+1 MKVKSLRVIII

-17 SAISIMSIISGIF
+17 SVISIISVVF
-30 IYNDMKKIE
+30 IYNDMKKRE
-39 EASLD
+39 EASLE
-44 VSKTRKSLIKDE
+44 VSKARKSLIE
-56 DILIKIKSNYSSVVK
+56 NENVLIKIKSNYNNVVK

-81 DNGKYKDVGMINKD
+81 NNGKYKDVGKINKD
-95 NILELEVVD
+95 NILELESID

-113 KLLNS
+113 NLLDS
-118 DYYISYKD
+118 DYYVSYKD
-126 VTPTA
+126 VKPT
-131 DTINKRYLNYIEF
+131 DESINKRYLNYIEF
-144 PIEVTTKENVIYYD
+144 PIEVTTKENVVYYD
-158 DSFNEIF
+158 ENSNEVF
-165 TLKSPVTARVIVNL
+165 TLNIPITSKVVVNL

-190 LVYVKKEDVSN
+190 LVYIKKADISN
-201 TVEVDISEEIA
+201 TVEVDNNEEVA
-212 ESIPAILYHFIYLD
+212 ESIPAILYHFIYLND
-226 GDSSCNDIICHSE
+226 DNSCNDIICHSE
-239 EQIDSHFKFLSNND
+239 EQIDSHFKFLSDND

-259 SEVLSF
+259 SEVLRF
-265 IKGEINLPKK
+265 IKNEINLPKK

-304 LVSSWYPVN
+304 LVSSWYPIS
-313 KFESSY
+313 KFQSPY

-327 NMHTTGVCLTGQG
+327 NMHTTGVCPTGQG

-347 ESEILNDLKL
+347 ESDILNDLKL

-375 SDYSINLVKEAGFEM
+375 SNYSINLVKEAGFEM

-412 ILSSFGVE
+412 ILSSFGVD

>member
-1 MKVKSLRVLII
+1 MKIKPIRVLIV

-17 SAISIMSIISGIF
+17 CIVSIISGIY
-30 IYNDMKKIE
+30 IYSDMKERK

-44 VSKTRKSLIKDE
+44 VIRVRNSLNEKE
-56 DILIKIKSNYSSVVK
+56 EALTKIKSNYGSAVK

-81 DNGKYKDVGMINKD
+81 DNGKYKKKGSINKD
-95 NILELEVVD
+95 VILELESID

-113 KLLNS
+113 KLLGS
-118 DYYISYKD
+118 DYYVSYKD
-126 VTPTA
+126 VMPTTDA
-131 DTINKRYLNYIEF
+131 INKRYLNYIEF
-144 PIEVTTKENVIYYD
+144 SLEVTTKENVVYYD
-158 DSFNEIF
+158 ENFNELF
-165 TLKSPVTARVIVNL
+165 TINTPVTSKVIVNL

-190 LVYVKKEDVSN
+190 LVYVKKEDVSK
-201 TVEVDISEEIA
+201 VIEVDSAKEMA
-212 ESIPAILYHFIYLD
+212 ESVPAILYHFIYLD
-226 GDSSCNDIICHSE
+226 GDTSCNDIICHSE
-239 EQIDSHFKFLSNND
+239 EQIDSHFKFLSDND

-292 FLEKYQLNATLF
+292 FLEKYGLNATLF
-304 LVSSWYPVN
+304 LVSSWYPVS
-313 KFESSY
+313 KFSSPY

-327 NMHTTGVCLTGQG
+327 NMHTTGVCPTGQG
-340 GGINCLP
+340 GVINCLP

-375 SDYSINLVKEAGFEM
+375 SNYSINLVKEAGFEM

-412 ILSSFGVE
+412 ILSSFGVD

>member
-1 MKVKSLRVLII
+1 MIMKIKPIRLLII
-12 VTIFI
+12 LTIFI
-17 SAISIMSIISGIF
+17 SVISISCGIY
-30 IYNDMKKIE
+30 IYNDTKEREK
-39 EASLD
+39 AALD
-44 VSKTRKSLIKDE
+44 VSKTRKDLIKKE
-56 DILIKIKSNYSSVVK
+56 NTLFKIKSNYNSIVK

-81 DNGKYKDVGMINKD
+81 DNGKYIDSGKIYKD
-95 NILELEVVD
+95 NILELETID
-104 NISLDNKYF
+104 NVSLDNKYF
-113 KLLNS
+113 KLLDSN
-118 DYYISYKD
+118 YYVSYKA
-126 VTPTA
+126 VTPTD

-144 PIEVTTKENVIYYD
+144 PIEVTTKENITFYN
-158 DSFNEIF
+158 DSFNETFI
-165 TLKSPVTARVIVNL
+165 LKTPITSKVIINL
-179 DDYYGISLLSR
+179 DNYYGISLLSR
-190 LVYVKKEDVSN
+190 LVYVKKDDVSN
-201 TVEVDISEEIA
+201 TVEVDSSEEEKA
-212 ESIPAILYHFIYLD
+212 ESIPSILYHFIYLN
-226 GDSSCNDIICHSE
+226 GDRSCNDIICHSE
-239 EQIDSHFKFLSNND
+239 DQIDSHFKFLSDND

-265 IKGEINLPKK
+265 IKGEINLPKN

-292 FLEKYQLNATLF
+292 FLEKHQINATLF
-304 LVSSWYPVN
+304 LVSSWYPVS
-313 KFESSY
+313 KFSSPY

-327 NMHTTGVCLTGQG
+327 NMHTTGVCPTGQG

-347 ESEILNDLKL
+347 KEEILNDLKL

-375 SDYSINLVKEAGFEM
+375 SDYSINLVKEVGFEM

-412 ILSSFGVE
+412 ILSSFGVD

>member
-1 MKVKSLRVLII
+1 MKIKPIRVLII

-17 SAISIMSIISGIF
+17 SVISLGCGIYV
-30 IYNDMKKIE
+30 YNDMKERESI
-39 EASLD
+39 SLD
-44 VSKTRKSLIKDE
+44 VSKNRESLIKDE
-56 DILIKIKSNYSSVVK
+56 KLLIKIKSNYGSAVK
-71 TTKDTKLYIN
+71 TTKDTKIYIN
-81 DNGKYKDVGMINKD
+81 DNGKYIESGSINKD
-95 NILELEVVD
+95 VVLELESID
-104 NISLDNKYF
+104 KISLDNKYF
-113 KLLNS
+113 KLLDS
-118 DYYISYKD
+118 DYYVSYKD
-126 VTPTA
+126 VAPT
-131 DTINKRYLNYIEF
+131 DNTINKRYLNYIEF
-144 PIEVTTKENVIYYD
+144 PIEVTTKENIVYYD
-158 DSFNEIF
+158 ESFKELF
-165 TLKSPVTARVIVNL
+165 TIKSSVTSKVIVNL

-201 TVEVDISEEIA
+201 VVEIDSSEDMA
-212 ESIPAILYHFIYLD
+212 ESVPAILYHFIYLN
-226 GDSSCNDIICHSE
+226 GDTCCNDIICHSE
-239 EQIDSHFKFLSNND
+239 EQIDSHFKFLADND

-259 SEVLSF
+259 SELLSF

-313 KFESSY
+313 KFQSSY

-327 NMHTTGVCLTGQG
+327 NMHTTGVCPTGQG
-340 GGINCLP
+340 GGINCLS

-412 ILSSFGVE
+412 ILSSFGVD

>member
-1 MKVKSLRVLII
+1 MKVKPIRILIVI
-12 VTIFI
+12 AIFI
-17 SAISIMSIISGIF
+17 SIISITSGIY
-30 IYNDMKKIE
+30 IYHDMKVREK
-39 EASLD
+39 AALN
-44 VSKTRKSLIKDE
+44 VSKTRKSLSKQE
-56 DILIKIKSNYSSVVK
+56 NTLIKIKSNYSSVVK

-81 DNGKYKDVGMINKD
+81 DNDKYKDIGSINKD
-95 NILELEVVD
+95 NILELESID
-104 NISLDNKYF
+104 NINLNNKYF
-113 KLLNS
+113 KLLDS

-126 VTPTA
+126 VIPTT
-131 DTINKRYLNYIEF
+131 DSVNKRYLNYIEF
-144 PIEVTTKENVIYYD
+144 PLEITTKEDVVYYD
-158 DSFNEIF
+158 DSFNELF
-165 TLKSPVTARVIVNL
+165 TIKDSVTSKVIVNL

-201 TVEVDISEEIA
+201 TIEVDTSKEIA
-212 ESIPAILYHFIYLD
+212 DSVPAILYHFIYLD
-226 GDSSCNDIICHSE
+226 GDASCSDIICHSE
-239 EQIDSHFKFLSNND
+239 EQIDSHFKFLSDNE

-275 SILITIDDGARA
+275 SILITIDDGARV

-327 NMHTTGVCLTGQG
+327 NMHTTGVCPTGQG

-347 ESEILNDLKL
+347 EGEILNDLKL

-401 GIDPYKIPRYP
+401 GIDSYKIPRYP
-412 ILSSFGVE
+412 ILSSFGVD